1 MRRNQHPPYRLV
13 LHNFDKKGACT
24 ATGALG
30 LSGRAERGYITNSG
44 TSAGLGAE
52 EAFGFG
58 TAMSV

>member
-13 LHNFDKKGACT
+13 LHNLDKKGACI

-30 LSGRAERGYITNSG
+30 LSARVERRYITNSG

-52 EAFGFG
+52 GAFGFG